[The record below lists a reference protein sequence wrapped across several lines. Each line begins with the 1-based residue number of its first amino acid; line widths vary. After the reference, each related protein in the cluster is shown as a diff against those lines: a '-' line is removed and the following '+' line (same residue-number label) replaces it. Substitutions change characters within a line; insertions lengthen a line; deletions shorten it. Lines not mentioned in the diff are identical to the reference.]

1 MTEYELIQNIRN
13 GDRESFER
21 LVELYQNKGMK
32 TAYLIL
38 GNRSDAEDVLQ
49 ETFVK
54 IYLNISQ
61 LRNVQAF
68 SSWFYK
74 VLVRTSWEYYRTK
87 KREVIEEGF
96 IENIASDQASGLERK
111 IIQKETDREMKRTIN
126 MLSLEQR
133 MVIILFYYEG
143 FSIREIAELTGTF
156 EATVKSRM
164 FLARKKLKKLLS
176 GNVQEA

>member
-61 LRNVQAF
+61 LKNVQAF

-74 VLVRTSWEYYRTK
+74 VLVRTSWEYSRTK
-87 KREVIEEGF
+87 KREAIEEGF
-96 IENIASDQASGLERK
+96 LENIASDQESGLERK
-111 IIQKETDREMKRTIN
+111 IIQKETDREMKRTID

-133 MVIILFYYEG
+133 TVIILFYYEG